1 MMKPMLTGWL
11 HLLSG
16 HTHSMLAWSK
26 LCNVDSCWMKWMH
39 EIPTLVHGWMAA
51 WRWKGNSENKLIDM
65 AFNKGRADD
74 RKTWMN
80 KYQALNCNIGKWWTY
95 YEKSQETVG
104 TLVKML
110 SGLQAQSQAVLY
122 PEGSTWS
129 SQVKPGRRVLLW
141 TTPSEPSH
149 MKTLCKA

>member
-1 MMKPMLTGWL
+1 MENDEHIMKQ
-11 HLLSG
+11 
-16 HTHSMLAWSK
+16 
-26 LCNVDSCWMKWMH
+26 N
-39 EIPTLVHGWMAA
+39 
-51 WRWKGNSENKLIDM
+51 
-65 AFNKGRADD
+65 
-74 RKTWMN
+74 
-80 KYQALNCNIGKWWTY
+80 
-95 YEKSQETVG
+95 QETVG